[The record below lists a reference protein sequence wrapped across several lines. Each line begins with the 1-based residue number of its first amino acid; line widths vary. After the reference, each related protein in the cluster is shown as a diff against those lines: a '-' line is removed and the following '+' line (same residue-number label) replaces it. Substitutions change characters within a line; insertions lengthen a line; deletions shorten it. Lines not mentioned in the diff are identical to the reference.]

1 MLPGARP
8 WQGAGTKQVAGVIS
22 EEEWRGAGG
31 DTSLHFLSCSPT
43 HCLSH
48 KNDSFPMSGFLYSV
62 TLQNSLRTLRAHSG
76 VWNEGEG
83 PAVPA
88 RDSGTGSCWHW
99 ALMLRERKMA
109 FCWARRDVLGHR
121 EGPRVR
127 WLQGPPAPWA
137 FPQLQTYQAK
147 GPELRRFLRACS
159 VEGTGWQLFVP
170 RC

>member
-1 MLPGARP
+1 M
-8 WQGAGTKQVAGVIS
+8 IS

-88 RDSGTGSCWHW
+88 QDSGTGVLL
-99 ALMLRERKMA
+99 ALGFDAQRKKNG
-109 FCWARRDVLGHR
+109 VLLGTP
-121 EGPRVR
+121 GCPRS
-127 WLQGPPAPWA
+127 P
-137 FPQLQTYQAK
+137 
-147 GPELRRFLRACS
+147 
-159 VEGTGWQLFVP
+159 
-170 RC
+170 